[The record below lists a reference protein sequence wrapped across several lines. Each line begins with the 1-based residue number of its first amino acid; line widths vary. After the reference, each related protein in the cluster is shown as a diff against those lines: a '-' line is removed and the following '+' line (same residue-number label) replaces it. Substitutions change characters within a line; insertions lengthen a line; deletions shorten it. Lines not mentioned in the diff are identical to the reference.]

1 MNLGDL
7 LKVIPFNEKLVIT
20 YYKNGEIKDLLT
32 NPVEVENNY
41 IFLNDL
47 NVKSLYKCKSDNLIH
62 ILLLPCSC

>member
-7 LKVIPFNEKLVIT
+7 MKLIPFNERLVIT
-20 YYKNGEIKDLLT
+20 YCKNEEEMDLLT

-41 IFLNDL
+41 VFLNEL

>member
-7 LKVIPFNEKLVIT
+7 LKVIPFNEKLVII
-20 YYKNGEIKDLLT
+20 YYKNGKIMDLLT
-32 NPVEVENNY
+32 NPVELENSY
-41 IFLNDL
+41 VFLNDL

>member
-7 LKVIPFNEKLVIT
+7 MNLIPFNEKLVIT
-20 YYKNGEIKDLLT
+20 YYKNEEIRDLLT

-41 IFLNDL
+41 AFLNNL
-47 NVKSLYKCKSDNLIH
+47 NVKLLYKCKSDNLIH